1 MHTHQLTNILVVVGA
16 TKPEPDLEK
25 EMAARGIRVLW
36 ARTIKEAAAYLN
48 SVGNRTV
55 VLTELA
61 LKDGNWSDMLQTV
74 RYASIPVLLT
84 TSKST
89 PELWWDALDCGVKD
103 ILPAPLST
111 TQLCEYIEK
120 QFTTQKK

>member
-1 MHTHQLTNILVVVGA
+1 MEDSP
-16 TKPEPDLEK
+16 PEHPC
-25 EMAARGIRVLW
+25 GVRVLW

-61 LKDGNWSDMLQTV
+61 VQDGNWSDMLQTV

-89 PELWWDALDCGVKD
+89 PELWWDALDCGVED

-120 QFTTQKK
+120 QFTTEKK